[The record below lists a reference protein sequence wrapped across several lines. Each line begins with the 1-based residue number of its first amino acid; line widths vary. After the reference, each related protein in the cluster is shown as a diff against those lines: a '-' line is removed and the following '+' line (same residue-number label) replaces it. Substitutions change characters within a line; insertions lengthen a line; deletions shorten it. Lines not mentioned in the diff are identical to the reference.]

1 MTLYILQSDYK
12 VWQSGDTVTATLAVP
27 DEEYKKLIISPD
39 EIERWVPSDNS
50 FRVRKQY

>member
-1 MTLYILQSDYK
+1 MILYILQSDYK
-12 VWQSGDTVTATLAVP
+12 AWQSGDAVTAMLAVP
-27 DEEYKKLIISPD
+27 DKEYKKLIISPD